1 MGLNLIA
8 HELAHQWFGNIV
20 TLDWWDQMWLNEGFA
35 EYVSNI
41 ASHSID
47 PEIHTWERFYVLET
61 QWVMYLDQDSKH
73 HWALTDPITTREDI
87 ERKFGDFSYYKGAS
101 FLRMVSEI
109 LTEQVF
115 NAGLR
120 SYLSAFAYATT
131 TEDDLFFHL
140 EAAATESGVWPESGG
155 PQGSLGESLKR
166 WTRQPG
172 IPLVSARRDCE
183 AASGCNITFSQE
195 WLTFQ
200 EQQEERHWD
209 IKVIF
214 DSGSTWLKADGGD
227 VTIVNFPD
235 MSKVPLVVGGI
246 GYFRVNYDKDWW
258 QEIAEILRTNTQR
271 IDPMNRAQII
281 CDVLA
286 LEELGFVSHAVRKDV
301 LSYLPTEVDFG
312 PLLAYEE
319 CSGMLDGTFAP
330 RLKRFSERNH
340 EE

>member
-1 MGLNLIA
+1 MG
-8 HELAHQWFGNIV
+8 
-20 TLDWWDQMWLNEGFA
+20 
-35 EYVSNI
+35 
-41 ASHSID
+41 
-47 PEIHTWERFYVLET
+47 TWERFYVLET

-109 LTEQVF
+109 LSEQVF

-140 EAAATESGVWPESGG
+140 EAAATEFGVWPESEG
-155 PQGSLGESLKR
+155 PQGSLGESLKK

-172 IPLVSARRDCE
+172 IPLVSARKDCE

-195 WLTFQ
+195 WLTFE

-209 IKVIF
+209 IKVIY
-214 DSGSTWLKADGGD
+214 DSGSTWLNADGGG
-227 VTIVNFPD
+227 VTIVNFHD
-235 MSKVPLVVGGI
+235 VSKVPLVVGGI

-271 IDPMNRAQII
+271 IDQMNRAQII

-286 LEELGFVSHAVRKDV
+286 LEELGYVSHAVRKDV

-319 CSGMLDGTFAP
+319 CSAMLDRTFAP
-330 RLKRFSERNH
+330 RMKRFSERKH